1 MSSFVIGNVHVFD
14 GVASQPWRSVRVQ
27 DGLIVEIGDD
37 IAPGDGQ
44 YVDGGGGTLM
54 PGWIDSHVH
63 VFDGDLAQALMFG
76 VTTVMDLFCDPDRM
90 ARYRKDVAER
100 MDIAHFFSAGVGATA
115 PGGHPSQMVDA
126 GVYQPFPTVATP
138 EDAEEFIDDRIRQG
152 SDYIKIFFEDG
163 FCMGGT
169 DMPMLRADAAAA
181 LVAAARARGLKTLA
195 HATTLEGATRAV
207 DAGVTGLAHVFVD
220 YVPEPSFIEQIVS
233 KGIFVMPTFTPLD
246 WVCGARQRDEYLAET
261 DSLRYLDKAHRQKLD
276 AMADNHIH
284 DDRDAIQPS
293 IDVAVE
299 VTQMLRK
306 AGVPLLVG
314 TDAGALGPQGMS
326 VHRELQRLVDAGL
339 TPIEALAAATSVP
352 AKQFELADRGVI
364 ATGRRADLVLVDG
377 DPTVDIAAVKH
388 VREVWRD
395 GVRLDRDTFTTERK
409 EES

>member
-14 GVASQPWRSVRVQ
+14 GIMSQPWRSVRVQ

-37 IAPGDGQ
+37 IAPGDGE
-44 YVDGGGGTLM
+44 YVDGAGGTLL

-100 MDIAHFFSAGVGATA
+100 TDIAHFFSAGVGATA
-115 PGGHPSQMVDA
+115 PGGHPSQMVEA
-126 GVYQPFPTVATP
+126 GIYQPFPTVSSP
-138 EDAEEFIDDRIRQG
+138 EDAEEFIEDRIRQG
-152 SDYIKIFFEDG
+152 SDYIKVFFEDG
-163 FCMGGT
+163 FCTGGAT
-169 DMPMLRADAAAA
+169 MPMLRADAAVA

-207 DAGVTGLAHVFVD
+207 NAGVTGLAHVFVD
-220 YVPEPSFIEQIVS
+220 YLPEPSFIERVVS
-233 KGIFVMPTFTPLD
+233 QGIFVMPTFTPLD
-246 WVCGARQRDEYLAET
+246 WVCGARQRDEYLTET
-261 DSLRYLDKAHRQKLD
+261 ESLRYLDEAHRAKLD
-276 AMADNHIH
+276 AMTDNHIH
-284 DDRDAIQPS
+284 EGGDAIQPS

-326 VHRELQRLVDAGL
+326 VHRELKRLVEAGL
-339 TPIEALAAATSVP
+339 TPVEALAAATSVP
-352 AKQFELADRGVI
+352 AEQFELTDRGVI
-364 ATGRRADLVLVDG
+364 ASGRRADLVLVDG
-377 DPTVDIAAVKH
+377 DPTVDIDAVK
-388 VREVWRD
+388 RIRDVWRD
-395 GVRLDRDTFTTERK
+395 GIRLDRSKFTTEGK
-409 EES
+409 GES